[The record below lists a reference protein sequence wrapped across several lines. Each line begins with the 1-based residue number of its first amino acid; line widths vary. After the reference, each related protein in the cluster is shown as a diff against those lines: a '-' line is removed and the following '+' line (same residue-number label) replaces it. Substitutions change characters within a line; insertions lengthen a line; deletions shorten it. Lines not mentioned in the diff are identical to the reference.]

1 MTEKTFKPLPLGNED
16 FVSIRQ
22 KGKYYVDKTPY
33 LKNVFTEP
41 SSVLLFTRPR
51 RFGKTLLMDMFAS
64 FLAIA
69 EDGSDN
75 REFKEKIF
83 DGLEILKDKEF
94 TNKYM
99 GQFPVISF
107 SLKSVY
113 GKDYN
118 AAYEALAFTLSN
130 LFKSFLFLNDSEK
143 LLGSDKESLKLL
155 QDFNYLSTP
164 KAEKYIVSSLEF
176 LSSCLYKHFSKK
188 VIILIDEYDVPLA
201 KASENGYHKE
211 MVSLMSLFFNV
222 MKKSST
228 LVSDNVYPIEKI
240 VLTGCLK
247 VAKNSIFTGVNNITV
262 NTVLSED
269 YDFDSIIGFTKEETL
284 KLLKDYELEE
294 YATLVKENYDGYRFY
309 KKEMFCP
316 WDVINF
322 IAESVK
328 KKVSNTEIIPGN
340 YWINSTSSNALLSY
354 VGYLTDKATDKMQAL
369 MDGLSIETYIND
381 SMNYDT
387 LSKHEEIDFFSILLH
402 TGYLTSD
409 GYRVENEET
418 EKPKAIYSLRIPNL
432 EIRECF
438 ETNILQHFKESSTQ
452 GENKAMLIANALFEG
467 DCETASDKIYDLL
480 LNYVSVRDFA
490 TKAKKEN
497 FYHGF
502 LSGVFASCGDYI
514 NNFKSNTETGNGYAD
529 ITFLDRRGSKLV
541 IIEIKASNSDELLD
555 KDAVKALEQI
565 DRMEYAKQFL
575 KKPLIKKIYSYG
587 ISFYKKS
594 CYIEVKKVK

>member
-16 FVSIRQ
+16 FVSLRQ

-64 FLAIA
+64 FLRLAP
-69 EDGSDN
+69 DGSDN

-83 DGLEILKDKEF
+83 EGLEILKDKEF
-94 TNKYM
+94 TDEYM
-99 GQFPVISF
+99 GQFPVIF
-107 SLKSVY
+107 ISLKSAY
-113 GKDYN
+113 GETFDQ
-118 AAYEALAFTLSN
+118 AYDALARVVVSLFSYYDFLLNSKNLSKEDLENYRKYLKRDFLCDINSIGYVKEALKFLSN
-130 LFKSFLFLNDSEK
+130 
-143 LLGSDKESLKLL
+143 
-155 QDFNYLSTP
+155 
-164 KAEKYIVSSLEF
+164 
-176 LSSCLYKHFSKK
+176 CLYKHYKKK
-188 VIILIDEYDVPLA
+188 VILLIDEYDVPLA
-201 KASENGYHKE
+201 KASEKGYHDE
-211 MVSLMSLFFNV
+211 MVTLISQFFDF
-222 MKKSST
+222 MKIT
-228 LVSDNVYPIEKI
+228 PNNNEYEAYPIEKI

-294 YATLVKENYDGYRFY
+294 YATLVKENYDGYRFNE
-309 KKEMFCP
+309 KEMFCP

-328 KKVSNTEIIPGN
+328 KKVSNTKIIPGN

-354 VGYLTDKATDKMQAL
+354 VGYLTDKATDKMQSL

-387 LSKHEEIDFFSILLH
+387 LSEHEEIDFFSLLLH

-409 GYRVENEET
+409 GYRVVNEENG
-418 EKPKAIYSLRIPNL
+418 EIIYSLKIPNR
-432 EIRECF
+432 EIRKCF
-438 ETNILQHFKESSTQ
+438 EVNILKHFKESSTQ

-467 DCETASDKIYDLL
+467 DCETAKTNLKKLL
-480 LNYVSVRDFA
+480 KGYVSVRDFA

-514 NNFKSNTETGNGYAD
+514 NDFKSNTETGNGYAD
-529 ITFLDRRGSKLV
+529 ITFLDRRKKKAV
-541 IIEIKASNSDELLD
+541 ILELKTAQSTKNLKETALQAIKQIEDKRYAEEFFDDVISD
-555 KDAVKALEQI
+555 
-565 DRMEYAKQFL
+565 
-575 KKPLIKKIYSYG
+575 IYCYG
-587 ISFYKKS
+587 ISFYQKN
-594 CYIEVKKVK
+594 CIIEVKKIK

>member
-16 FVSIRQ
+16 FVSLRN
-22 KGKYYVDKTPY
+22 KGHYYVDKTPY
-33 LKNVFTEP
+33 LKKVFTEP

-64 FLAIA
+64 YLRLAP
-69 EDGSDN
+69 DGSDN

-94 TNKYM
+94 TDKYL
-99 GQFPVISF
+99 GQFPVIF
-107 SLKSVY
+107 ISLKSVDGQDFKDAY
-113 GKDYN
+113 GK
-118 AAYEALAFTLSN
+118 LAELVAGLGEQF
-130 LFKSFLFLNDSEK
+130 SFLKESEK
-143 LLGSDKESLKLL
+143 ISKEQKEVLSILKNQVTL
-155 QDFNYLSTP
+155 QNPNYRSILTGALKTYSN
-164 KAEKYIVSSLEF
+164 
-176 LSSCLYKHFSKK
+176 CLYKHYGKK
-188 VIILIDEYDVPLA
+188 VILLIDEYDVPLA
-201 KASENGYHKE
+201 KASEKGYHDE
-211 MVSLMSLFFNV
+211 MVTLISQFFDV
-222 MKKSST
+222 MKITPNNNEYETS
-228 LVSDNVYPIEKI
+228 PIEKI

-262 NTVLSED
+262 NTVLSENSS
-269 YDFDSIIGFTKEETL
+269 FDSIIGFTKEETIQF
-284 KLLKDYELEE
+284 LKDYELEE
-294 YATLVKENYDGYRFY
+294 YATLVKENYDGYRFNE
-309 KKEMFCP
+309 KEMFCP
-316 WDVINF
+316 WDVVNF
-322 IAESVK
+322 IAESLDK
-328 KKVSNTEIIPGN
+328 ISSGKTILPGN

-354 VGYLTDKATDKMQAL
+354 VGYLTDKSTDKMQSL

-387 LSKHEEIDFFSILLH
+387 LSKHEEMDFFSLLLH

-452 GENKAMLIANALFEG
+452 GENKAMLIAKALFEG

-490 TKAKKEN
+490 TKAKPEN
-497 FYHGF
+497 YYHGF
-502 LSGVFASCGDYI
+502 LSGVFACCGDYI

-541 IIEIKASNSDELLD
+541 IIELKASKNIESVII
-555 KDAVKALEQI
+555 DAKNAIKQI
-565 DRMEYAKQFL
+565 DDKEYAKSYITHPFVN
-575 KKPLIKKIYSYG
+575 KIYSYG
-587 ISFYKKS
+587 ISFYKKD
-594 CYIEVKKVK
+594 CYIEVEKIK

>member
-1 MTEKTFKPLPLGNED
+1 MSDKCFKQLPIGNED
-16 FVSIRQ
+16 FVSLRQ
-22 KGKYYVDKTPY
+22 KGHYYVDKTPY
-33 LKNVFTEP
+33 IKKVFTEP

-94 TNKYM
+94 TDEYM
-99 GQFPVISF
+99 GKFPVIF
-107 SLKSVY
+107 ISLKSAY
-113 GKDYN
+113 GETFEQ
-118 AAYEALAFTLSN
+118 AYDALARIVVKLFSGYDFLLNSKNLSEEDIEN
-130 LFKSFLFLNDSEK
+130 YRKYLNREFLCDINSM
-143 LLGSDKESLKLL
+143 GYVKE
-155 QDFNYLSTP
+155 
-164 KAEKYIVSSLEF
+164 ALEF
-176 LSSCLYKHFSKK
+176 LSTCLHKHYKKK
-188 VIILIDEYDVPLA
+188 VILLIDEYDVPLA
-201 KASENGYHKE
+201 KASEKGYHNE
-211 MVSLMSLFFNV
+211 MVTLISQFFDF
-222 MKKSST
+222 MKITPNNKNT
-228 LVSDNVYPIEKI
+228 EYPIEKI

-269 YDFDSIIGFTKEETL
+269 YDFDSIIGFTKEDTL

-294 YATLVKENYDGYRFY
+294 YTSMVKENYDGYRFY
-309 KKEMFCP
+309 EKEMFCP

-322 IAESVK
+322 ISEAVK
-328 KKVSNTEIIPGN
+328 KKVSNTKIIPGN

-354 VGYLTDKATDKMQAL
+354 VGYLTDKATDKMQSL

-387 LSKHEEIDFFSILLH
+387 LSKHEEIDFFSLLLH

-409 GYRVENEET
+409 GYRVVNEADGEI
-418 EKPKAIYSLRIPNL
+418 IYSLKIPNR
-432 EIRECF
+432 EIRKCF
-438 ETNILQHFKESSTQ
+438 EVNILKHFKESSTQ

-490 TKAKKEN
+490 TKAKPEN
-497 FYHGF
+497 YYHGF
-502 LSGVFASCGDYI
+502 LSGVFTNCSDSISDYQSNSESGD
-514 NNFKSNTETGNGYAD
+514 GYAD
-529 ITFLDRRGSKLV
+529 ITFLDRRKKKAV
-541 IIEIKASNSDELLD
+541 ILELKTAQSTKNLKETALQAIKQIEDKRYAEEFFDDVISD
-555 KDAVKALEQI
+555 
-565 DRMEYAKQFL
+565 
-575 KKPLIKKIYSYG
+575 IYCYG
-587 ISFYKKS
+587 ISFYQKN
-594 CYIEVKKVK
+594 CIIEVKKIK